1 MVIFDPQQHPEF
13 YYFNFETG
21 TLHLAD
27 WWGFHENEIWSA
39 FIPDP
44 NNPRIWY
51 VSSTLGGH
59 GGHHVG
65 FEERSYIRRLDFE
78 NKTMEPIISV
88 TEIHV
93 TLMSV
98 GASGQ
103 LVFAYSGQS
112 GVGFA
117 VFCKEAN

>member
-1 MVIFDPQQHPEF
+1 YFD
-13 YYFNFETG
+13 FETG
-21 TLHLAD
+21 ILSPAD
-27 WWGFHENEIWSA
+27 WWRFNKNETWSA

-59 GGHHVG
+59 GSHQVG

-98 GASGQ
+98 GANGE

-112 GVGFA
+112 GTGFA
-117 VFCKEAN
+117 VFYRGAN